1 MGEEALAE
9 ATAEAATTT
18 DADTSIWKNKTA
30 STPTTPERP
39 VDWEGTPAEPFPGGG
54 PKDTT
59 TMKHIRTSKDAT
71 AAVTFYLKD
80 ADATADP
87 ARKKRGRPPKNA
99 ALNDATA
106 NDDEEEDDDD
116 GSNNGR
122 SISSYPTKKKMKQI
136 LSNGISEVD
145 NNFDGNECAN

>member
-39 VDWEGTPAEPFPGGG
+39 VDSEGTPAEPFPGGG

-59 TMKHIRTSKDAT
+59 TMKHIPASKDAT
-71 AAVTFYLKD
+71 AAVTFDLKD
-80 ADATADP
+80 AEATAAP
-87 ARKKRGRPPKNA
+87 ARKKRGRPRKNA
-99 ALNDATA
+99 AWNDAAA
-106 NDDEEEDDDD
+106 NDDDDEDNDDDEDEDD
-116 GSNNGR
+116 GRNNG
-122 SISSYPTKKKMKQI
+122 
-136 LSNGISEVD
+136 
-145 NNFDGNECAN
+145 